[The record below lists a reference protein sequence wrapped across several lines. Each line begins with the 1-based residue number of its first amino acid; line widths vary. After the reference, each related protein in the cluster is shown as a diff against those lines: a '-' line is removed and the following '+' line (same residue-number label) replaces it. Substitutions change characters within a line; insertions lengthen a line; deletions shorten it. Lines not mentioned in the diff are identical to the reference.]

1 MQINEIILQ
10 THLINDLK
18 KFYGSVLNLE
28 ISSDTDDSFS
38 VNAGA
43 SQIRFENSAGN
54 AKPFYHFAF
63 NIPENKLNP
72 AKKWLQP
79 KAELIKS
86 PEDGKNEFHF
96 QSWNAHSIFF
106 YDPAG
111 NILELIARHNL
122 KNGTAGDFTER
133 DILNVSE
140 IGIPVNSLRNIS
152 DLMNETYGIPLF
164 SGDNETFSAMGNDN
178 GLFIIVKNGR
188 KWFPDCPESQIFP
201 LSVKVNCCM
210 MNGYYSDEPDLKI
223 AFSKD

>member
-18 KFYGSVLNLE
+18 NFYGSVLNLE
-28 ISSDTDDSFS
+28 ISSDNDDSFS

-43 SQIRFENSAGN
+43 SFIRFEKFAGN

-63 NIPENKLNP
+63 NIPENKLSS
-72 AKKWLQP
+72 AKKWMQS

-86 PEDGKNEFHF
+86 PEDGEDEFHF

-111 NILELIARHNL
+111 NILEFIARHNL
-122 KNGTAGDFTER
+122 MNGTADDFTEKN
-133 DILNVSE
+133 ILNVSE
-140 IGIPVNSLRNIS
+140 IGVPVKSLNKIS
-152 DLMNETYGIPLF
+152 DIMNQTYGIPLF

-188 KWFPDCPESQIFP
+188 KWFPDCPEAQIFP
-201 LSVKVNCCM
+201 LSVKVNCGM
-210 MNGYYSDEPDLKI
+210 MNGNYSDESDLKI
-223 AFSKD
+223 AFLKE